1 MAFVPKPNTGTLW
14 PNNKVTPNQ
23 PDVRG
28 DLHIDSG
35 LVRKLLSES
44 QDGMIHVTVAG
55 WNKTIAGKEC
65 ISMAA
70 SEPYVKREKVDG
82 DVPF

>member
-1 MAFVPKPNTGTLW
+1 MAFIPKPNTGTLW
-14 PNNKVTPNQ
+14 PNDKTSPNQ

-28 DLHIDSG
+28 DIHIDRAFLKMLMQEDG
-35 LVRKLLSES
+35 ELVK
-44 QDGMIHVTVAG
+44 ITIAG

-70 SEPYVKREKVDG
+70 SEPYKKKVVLDE